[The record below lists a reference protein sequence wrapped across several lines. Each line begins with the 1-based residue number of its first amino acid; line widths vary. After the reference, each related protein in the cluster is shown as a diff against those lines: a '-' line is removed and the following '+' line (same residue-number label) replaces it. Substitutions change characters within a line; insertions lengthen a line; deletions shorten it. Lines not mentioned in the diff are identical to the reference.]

1 MRELRFNSPRYM
13 KIEPKPDERLLT
25 REHAVLLV
33 YCSGKEYTTDEREDI
48 IRYLIFG
55 AEAQLAKDLEWEA
68 KRVERIFKEIEGIIR
83 AGQTQ
88 WNKAQ
93 LAYWKQLKK

>member
-48 IRYLIFG
+48 IRYLISG

-68 KRVERIFKEIEGIIR
+68 KREALSLTLPISGFIFI
-83 AGQTQ
+83 
-88 WNKAQ
+88 NKSE
-93 LAYWKQLKK
+93 LETLKAKILE